1 MERHVAEVRAFNRF
15 YTRLIGVLHQGILD
29 TPYSLTE
36 MRVLFELDRADRM
49 ETGDLR
55 RLLGLDAGYL
65 SRMLARF
72 EGDGLV
78 ARKRSATDARRQVV
92 ELTDEGRTRF
102 ALFDGRA
109 AGEVRELLAGVT
121 DEDRGRLVAS
131 MAAIEEILGRE
142 PRTGSPYL
150 LRPLR
155 PGDLGWVIYR
165 HGTLYSSEQGWGM
178 DFEALVARVA
188 ADYVDHHDP
197 AREAGWIAEVDGER
211 VGCVFCVRKDD
222 ETAQLRLLL
231 VEPSARGM
239 GIGGRLV
246 AECVRFAR
254 AAGYRRMRLW
264 TRDVL
269 LGARRIY
276 RAAGFELVEKE
287 QHGDIVDEIWV
298 RDL

>member
-65 SRMLARF
+65 SRMLAGF

-78 ARKRSATDARRQVV
+78 VRERSATDARRQVV

-109 AGEVRELLAGVT
+109 AEEVRELLAGVT

-131 MAAIEEILGRE
+131 MATIEEILGAE
-142 PRTGSPYL
+142 PRTGSPYV

-155 PGDLGWVIYR
+155 PGDLGWVIHR

-211 VGCVFCVRKDD
+211 AGCVFCVRKDD

-239 GIGGRLV
+239 GIGSLLV

-276 RAAGFELVEKE
+276 RTAGFELVEKE